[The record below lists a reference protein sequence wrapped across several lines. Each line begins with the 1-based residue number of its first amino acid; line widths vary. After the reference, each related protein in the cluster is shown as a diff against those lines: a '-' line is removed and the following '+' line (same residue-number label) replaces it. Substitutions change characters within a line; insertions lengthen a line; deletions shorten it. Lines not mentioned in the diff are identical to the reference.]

1 VSERSDV
8 VRRVPDADLGAI
20 FGNRTDGLGGLAPR
34 RPRQAPA
41 PTPSPAPE
49 VSAAAV
55 EQAPAA
61 TDGDAPAAPGTP
73 VAEPE
78 PESASAAPARTKSR
92 GVRTL
97 RTEATASGPRRSTR
111 TAPASADTAVPRL
124 VILQLPNGIADQ
136 LRDNARS
143 RGVTYKELTLDAV
156 EATADRLADLL
167 AAARPQAR
175 GTGLFAGE
183 RTSAQ
188 ARPEGRRQVSIK
200 LTEGSITALDELAE
214 KLGARSRSEL
224 VATALRAYLSE

>member
-1 VSERSDV
+1 MSERSDV

-49 VSAAAV
+49 VPPA
-55 EQAPAA
+55 EQPPTA
-61 TDGDAPAAPGTP
+61 TDSDAPAAPVAP

-78 PESASAAPARTKSR
+78 SAPAGPARTKS
-92 GVRTL
+92 GGARTP
-97 RTEATASGPRRSTR
+97 RTEPTAAAPRRSTR
-111 TAPASADTAVPRL
+111 TAPATADTAVPRL

-136 LRDNARS
+136 LRDSARS

-156 EATADRLADLL
+156 EATADKLADLL

-175 GTGLFAGE
+175 GTGLFASE
-183 RTSAQ
+183 RTSTQ

-224 VATALRAYLSE
+224 VATALSAYLSN